1 MARLA
6 RVVIPGLPHLV
17 TQRGNG
23 GQKVFFNEDDYA
35 LYRNLLINS
44 CAKAKV
50 SCLAWV
56 AMPNYVQ
63 LILVPKD
70 DDGLR
75 AALAPVHRFYAGA
88 INARRKRTGHFWQG
102 RFGATVMDE
111 AHLLEALRHVLT
123 APVKASLVKKP
134 EDWQWSSAR
143 TYLKGRDDGLTDTR
157 HVLSRAHN
165 MRAVLSGNGNADAL
179 VRLLKSESIGRP
191 LGDARFLKKIEKQT
205 GRSLAPQKRG
215 PKPQD

>member
-50 SCLAWV
+50 SCWAWV
-56 AMPNYVQ
+56 AMPNHLN

-70 DDGLR
+70 EDGLR

-111 AHLLEALRHVLT
+111 THLVEAFRYILLS
-123 APVKASLVKKP
+123 PVKASLVKRA
-134 EDWQWSSAR
+134 EDWKWSSAR
-143 TYLKGRDDGLTDTR
+143 AYLKGVDDSLTDTAPM
-157 HVLSRAHN
+157 LSRFPE
-165 MRAVLSGNGNADAL
+165 MRALLSAGSDAEAL
-179 VRLLKSESIGRP
+179 SRLLKSESIGRP
-191 LGDARFLKKIEKQT
+191 LGDVRFMKKIEKRT

>member
-6 RVVIPGLPHLV
+6 RVVIPGLPHHV

-23 GQKVFFNEDDYA
+23 GQKVFFNEEDYA

-50 SCLAWV
+50 SCWAWV
-56 AMPNYVQ
+56 TMPNYVQ

-111 AHLLEALRHVLT
+111 AHLLEAFRHLLLN
-123 APVKASLVKKP
+123 PVKALLVKKP

-143 TYLKGRDDGLTDTR
+143 TYLKGKGDGLTDTGPM
-157 HVLSRAHN
+157 LSRFSN
-165 MRAVLSGNGNADAL
+165 MRALLSGNEDEEAVA
-179 VRLLKSESIGRP
+179 RLMKSESIGRP

-215 PKPQD
+215 PKPRD